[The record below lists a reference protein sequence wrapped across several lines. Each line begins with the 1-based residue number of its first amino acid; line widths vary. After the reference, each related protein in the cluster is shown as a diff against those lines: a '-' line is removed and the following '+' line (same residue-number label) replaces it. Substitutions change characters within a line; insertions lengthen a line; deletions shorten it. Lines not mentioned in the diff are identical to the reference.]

1 MAVTPQQEIQSVA
14 QRQKSKRYSQDKA
27 NPMCINVNDGRLFP
41 NVPNIRKN
49 PDYRVYT
56 GDINASAK
64 ERMDYL
70 KSGIGPK
77 RARAVIDAEPAPFVV
92 ATADK
97 DDLIAFASVE
107 YGYAL
112 DARKT
117 VEQLRVDFTK
127 YLKALEAADAAAETE
142 TADSL
147 G

>member
-1 MAVTPQQEIQSVA
+1 MAHTPEQEIQTIA
-14 QRQKSKRYSQDKA
+14 RRNKSKRYSQDKA

-41 NVPNIRKN
+41 NVPNIRNN

-56 GDINASAK
+56 GDINASQK
-64 ERMDYL
+64 ERLDYL

-77 RARAVIDAEPAPFVV
+77 RARVVIDAEPAPFVV

-97 DDLIAFASVE
+97 DELLAFATVE

-127 YLKALEAADAAAETE
+127 YLKALDAADAVAQAETAE
-142 TADSL
+142 AL

>member
-1 MAVTPQQEIQSVA
+1 MAISSQQEIQAVA
-14 QRQKSKRYSQDKA
+14 QRQKSKRYSQDKT

-77 RARAVIDAEPAPFVV
+77 RARVVVEAEPAPFVV

-117 VEQLRVDFTK
+117 VENLRVDFTK
-127 YLKALEAADAAAETE
+127 YLATLETSDAL
-142 TADSL
+142 

>member
-1 MAVTPQQEIQSVA
+1 VAVTPQQEIQSIA
-14 QRQKSKRYSQDKA
+14 RRNKSKRYSQDKA

-41 NVPNIRKN
+41 NVPNIRNN

-56 GDINASAK
+56 GDINASQK
-64 ERMDYL
+64 ERLDYL

-77 RARAVIDAEPAPFVV
+77 RARVVIDAEPAPFVV

-127 YLKALEAADAAAETE
+127 YLKALEAADAVAQAE